1 MGIKSIAVALLMYKS
16 LLQLSSLP
24 EISMCTSSKPR
35 NSYKDLG
42 FEAKTLNSK
51 FSIRSAHSRLHKDR
65 PTNTM
70 LGFQRRYTLESK
82 LRRLSKLLKSIH
94 TQSPISVDQAH
105 CFFSWE
111 LRRSQKLRPIE
122 LRENRVSK
130 VRKKTYQCS
139 RLQGCCS
146 LLPLPSISG
155 GPSSPHFPSHAF
167 LPFPQTE
174 RKSSEGNRRRR
185 RKRNWEFGR
194 RKSRGARSRW
204 TIAAAATR
212 RRHAKLWR
220 PHSSHRCH
228 SQGAPASRSPAF
240 IQTDKMDVSEQG
252 ERVLFSSKGED
263 TQTKLTSLSMQP

>member
-35 NSYKDLG
+35 NSYKDLE

-82 LRRLSKLLKSIH
+82 LPRLSKILKSIH
-94 TQSPISVDQAH
+94 TQSQFSVDQAH
-105 CFFSWE
+105 YFFSWE

-130 VRKKTYQCS
+130 GKEKNIPVLEVA
-139 RLQGCCS
+139 RL
-146 LLPLPSISG
+146 LLPSSAAKHILGSQFATFSFPRLPSIS
-155 GPSSPHFPSHAF
+155 A
-167 LPFPQTE
+167 
-174 RKSSEGNRRRR
+174 NRE
-185 RKRNWEFGR
+185 K
-194 RKSRGARSRW
+194 
-204 TIAAAATR
+204 
-212 RRHAKLWR
+212 
-220 PHSSHRCH
+220 
-228 SQGAPASRSPAF
+228 
-240 IQTDKMDVSEQG
+240 IQ
-252 ERVLFSSKGED
+252 
-263 TQTKLTSLSMQP
+263 